1 MISAESFSNFGE
13 ILSCPVALETFMV
26 ESKLNTFSIETV
38 EFQKRNS
45 QG

>member
-38 EFQKRNS
+38 
-45 QG
+45 